1 MVDAIQSFGFNFLR
15 NACVERRPRSI
26 HAGRERPAR
35 FHDRIDRRSL
45 RPDVRRHPAEA
56 APGSAG
62 DAGWSDMAR
71 SGKCRAVAKY
81 KSSDSVVFSAAR
93 HAFLARAFRSEPGLS
108 GEISGQDARRATTRS
123 AREAG
128 WGRMTF
134 YLAVESPGTRT
145 LCETLIVATQF
156 GGRTSKKIRRRVERN
171 PV

>member
-1 MVDAIQSFGFNFLR
+1 MVGAIQCFWFNFLR
-15 NACVERRPRSI
+15 SACVERRPRSI

-35 FHDRIDRRSL
+35 FHDRIDRSSL
-45 RPDVRRHPAEA
+45 RPDMRRHPAEA
-56 APGSAG
+56 AAGSAG
-62 DAGWSDMAR
+62 DSSWSHMAG
-71 SGKCRAVAKY
+71 SGKRRAVATY
-81 KSSDSVVFSAAR
+81 KSFSSVVFSAAR

-108 GEISGQDARRATTRS
+108 GEISEQDAGRATIRS

-134 YLAVESPGTRT
+134 YLAVKSPGTRA